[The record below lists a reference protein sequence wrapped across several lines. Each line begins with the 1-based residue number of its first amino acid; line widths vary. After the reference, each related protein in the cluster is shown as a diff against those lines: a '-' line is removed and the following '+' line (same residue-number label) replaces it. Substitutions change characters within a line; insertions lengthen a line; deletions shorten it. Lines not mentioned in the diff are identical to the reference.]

1 MINFVVVSHSKKL
14 AEAAIELASI
24 MKNSEFKIVNAA
36 GLVDSDGFGT
46 DVQKVIEAI
55 NSVNED
61 DGVLVFCEIG
71 SSLMSSQMAVEMM
84 GDEKIILVDAP
95 FVESL
100 MAATATNNENIT
112 LEQLLE
118 ETLLTKSFSKL

>member
-46 DVQKVIEAI
+46 DVQKVIESI
-55 NSVNED
+55 NSVNEG

-71 SSLMSSQMAVEMM
+71 SSLMSSQMAVEMI
-84 GDEKIILVDAP
+84 GEKKVVLVDAP
-95 FVESL
+95 FVEAL
-100 MAATATNNENIT
+100 MAATATNNKNIT

>member
-46 DVQKVIEAI
+46 DVQKVIESI
-55 NSVNED
+55 NSVNEG

-71 SSLMSSQMAVEMM
+71 SSLMSSQMAVEMI
-84 GDEKIILVDAP
+84 GEEKVVLVDAP
-95 FVESL
+95 FVEAL
-100 MAATATNNENIT
+100 MAATATNNKNIT

>member
-14 AEAAIELASI
+14 AESAIELASI

-46 DVQKVIEAI
+46 DVQKVIESI
-55 NSVNED
+55 NSVNEG

-71 SSLMSSQMAVEMM
+71 SSLMSSQMAVEMI
-84 GDEKIILVDAP
+84 GDEKVVLVDAP

>member
-46 DVQKVIEAI
+46 DVQKVIESI
-55 NSVNED
+55 NSVNEG

-71 SSLMSSQMAVEMM
+71 SSLMSSQMAVEMI
-84 GDEKIILVDAP
+84 GDEKVVLVDAP
-95 FVESL
+95 FVEAL

>member
-24 MKNSEFKIVNAA
+24 MKNCEFKIVNAA
-36 GLVDSDGFGT
+36 GLVDNDGFGT

-55 NSVNED
+55 NSVNEG

-71 SSLMSSQMAVEMM
+71 SSLMSSQMAVEMI
-84 GDEKIILVDAP
+84 GDEKVVLVDAP

>member
-36 GLVDSDGFGT
+36 GLADSDGFGT
-46 DVQKVIEAI
+46 DVQKVIESI
-55 NSVNED
+55 NSVNEG

-71 SSLMSSQMAVEMM
+71 SSLMSSQMAVEMI
-84 GDEKIILVDAP
+84 GEKKVVLVDAP
-95 FVESL
+95 FVEAL
-100 MAATATNNENIT
+100 MAATATNNKNIT

>member
-14 AEAAIELASI
+14 AESAIELASI

-46 DVQKVIEAI
+46 DVQKVIESI
-55 NSVNED
+55 NSVNKG

-71 SSLMSSQMAVEMM
+71 SSLMSSQMAVEMI
-84 GDEKIILVDAP
+84 GDEKVVLVDAP

>member
-55 NSVNED
+55 NSVNEG
-61 DGVLVFCEIG
+61 DGVLIFCEIG
-71 SSLMSSQMAVEMM
+71 SSLMSSQMAVEMI
-84 GDEKIILVDAP
+84 GDEKVILVDAP
-95 FVESL
+95 FVEAL
-100 MAATATNNENIT
+100 MAATATNNKNIT

>member
-46 DVQKVIEAI
+46 DVQKIIEAI

-61 DGVLVFCEIG
+61 DGVLIFCEIG

-84 GDEKIILVDAP
+84 GDEKVVLVDAP
-95 FVESL
+95 FVEAL

>member
-24 MKNSEFKIVNAA
+24 MKNSEFKIFNAA

-55 NSVNED
+55 NSVNEGG
-61 DGVLVFCEIG
+61 GVLVFCEIG
-71 SSLMSSQMAVEMM
+71 SSLMSSQMAVEMI
-84 GDEKIILVDAP
+84 GDEKVVLVDAP

>member
-84 GDEKIILVDAP
+84 GDEKVILVDAP

>member
-14 AEAAIELASI
+14 AESAIELASI

-46 DVQKVIEAI
+46 DVQKVIESI
-55 NSVNED
+55 NSVNEG

-71 SSLMSSQMAVEMM
+71 SSLMSSQMAVEMI
-84 GDEKIILVDAP
+84 GDEKVILVDAP

>member
-36 GLVDSDGFGT
+36 GLVDSDDFGT
-46 DVQKVIEAI
+46 DVQKVIETI
-55 NSVNED
+55 NSVNEG

-71 SSLMSSQMAVEMM
+71 SSLMSSQMAVEMI
-84 GDEKIILVDAP
+84 GDEKVVLVDAP

>member
-14 AEAAIELASI
+14 AESAIELASI

-46 DVQKVIEAI
+46 DVQKVIESI
-55 NSVNED
+55 NSVNEG
-61 DGVLVFCEIG
+61 DGVLIFCEIG
-71 SSLMSSQMAVEMM
+71 SSLMSSQMAVEMI
-84 GDEKIILVDAP
+84 GDEKVVLVDAP

>member
-55 NSVNED
+55 NSVNEG
-61 DGVLVFCEIG
+61 DGVLIFCEIG
-71 SSLMSSQMAVEMM
+71 SSLMSSQMAVEMI
-84 GDEKIILVDAP
+84 GDEKVVLVDAP
-95 FVESL
+95 FVEAL

>member
-46 DVQKVIEAI
+46 DVQKVIKAI

-71 SSLMSSQMAVEMM
+71 SSLMSSQMAVEMI
-84 GDEKIILVDAP
+84 GDEKVVLVDAP
-95 FVESL
+95 FVEAL

>member
-55 NSVNED
+55 NSVNEG

-71 SSLMSSQMAVEMM
+71 SSLMSSQMAVEMI
-84 GDEKIILVDAP
+84 GDEKVILVDAP

-100 MAATATNNENIT
+100 MAATATNNKNIT

>member
-61 DGVLVFCEIG
+61 DGVLIFCEIG

-84 GDEKIILVDAP
+84 GDEKVVLVDAP
-95 FVESL
+95 FVEAL

>member
-55 NSVNED
+55 NSVNEG

-71 SSLMSSQMAVEMM
+71 SSLMSSQMAVEMI
-84 GDEKIILVDAP
+84 GDEKVILVDAP
-95 FVESL
+95 FVEAL
-100 MAATATNNENIT
+100 MAATATNNKNIT

>member
-24 MKNSEFKIVNAA
+24 MKNSEFKIANAA
-36 GLVDSDGFGT
+36 GLADSDGFGT
-46 DVQKVIEAI
+46 DVQKVIESI
-55 NSVNED
+55 NSVNEG

-71 SSLMSSQMAVEMM
+71 SSLMSSQMAVEMIC
-84 GDEKIILVDAP
+84 DEKVILVDAP
-95 FVESL
+95 FVEAL

>member
-14 AEAAIELASI
+14 AESAIELASI

-46 DVQKVIEAI
+46 DVQKVIESI
-55 NSVNED
+55 NSVNEG

-71 SSLMSSQMAVEMM
+71 SSLMSSQMAVEMID
-84 GDEKIILVDAP
+84 DEKVILVDAP

>member
-14 AEAAIELASI
+14 AEASIELASI

-55 NSVNED
+55 NSVNEG

-71 SSLMSSQMAVEMM
+71 SSLMSSQMAVEMI
-84 GDEKIILVDAP
+84 GDEKVILVDAP
-95 FVESL
+95 FVEAL
-100 MAATATNNENIT
+100 MAATATNNKNIT

>member
-55 NSVNED
+55 NSVNEG

-71 SSLMSSQMAVEMM
+71 SSLMSSQMAVEMI
-84 GDEKIILVDAP
+84 GDEKVILVDAP
-95 FVESL
+95 FVEAL

>member
-36 GLVDSDGFGT
+36 GLVDNDGFGT

-55 NSVNED
+55 NSVNEG

-71 SSLMSSQMAVEMM
+71 SSLMSSQMAVEMI
-84 GDEKIILVDAP
+84 GDEKVVLVDAP